1 MDLIHAPANP
11 FYLPKKIANKTEQ
24 IRGDDGVPRIS
35 LLHPTASCNKR
46 SKTCRQRVVAA
57 GGEWEVTVKVFNFL
71 LVRFNHID
79 LLRLT
84 KEHHCRDLPVKRV
97 LKGS

>member
-1 MDLIHAPANP
+1 M
-11 FYLPKKIANKTEQ
+11 
-24 IRGDDGVPRIS
+24 
-35 LLHPTASCNKR
+35 
-46 SKTCRQRVVAA
+46 
-57 GGEWEVTVKVFNFL
+57 TVKVFNFL

-97 LKGS
+97 LKGSLSLAEKKNDYWLWWNFLRDNGRAMHFET